1 MEKNEIVTSFAKG
14 VKDGDYV
21 IAKLVTGETLL
32 GLLNKHDCIV
42 DDIALLIPQRKEEE
56 DKEDSPRM
64 AFYTIPY
71 GFPLTEDIKGESVS
85 LKYIVKCFMVKDN
98 MAGLVEHYEKIKNG
112 DLNNG

>member
-1 MEKNEIVTSFAKG
+1 MEKTEIATTFAKG
-14 VKDGDYV
+14 VNDGDYV
-21 IAKLVTGETLL
+21 IAKMVTGETLL
-32 GLLNKHDCIV
+32 GLLDKETCSINDV
-42 DDIALLIPQRKEEE
+42 ALLIPQRKEE
-56 DKEDSPRM
+56 DKEDGPKM